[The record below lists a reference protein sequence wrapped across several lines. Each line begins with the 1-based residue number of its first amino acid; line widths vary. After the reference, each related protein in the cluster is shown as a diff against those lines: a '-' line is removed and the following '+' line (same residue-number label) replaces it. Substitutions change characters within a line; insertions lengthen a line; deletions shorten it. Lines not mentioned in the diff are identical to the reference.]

1 MSKVRR
7 SVMNIEALLIENNP
21 IPSHASAAI
30 LALFL
35 GILQLIR
42 KKGAVPHKY
51 IGYAWVLLMLYV
63 STSSFFI
70 HELKIIGEFSPIH
83 FLSVFTIGSIVYAI
97 VMIRRG
103 EITKHKRTMTLLFYL
118 GLVLTGAFTLLP
130 NRIMYAVVLG

>member
-1 MSKVRR
+1 M
-7 SVMNIEALLIENNP
+7 ETLLIADNP
-21 IPSHASAAI
+21 IPSHALAAI
-30 LALFL
+30 LALVL
-35 GILQLIR
+35 GVLQLTR
-42 KKGAVPHKY
+42 KKGTVPHKY

>member
-1 MSKVRR
+1 M
-7 SVMNIEALLIENNP
+7 
-21 IPSHASAAI
+21 
-30 LALFL
+30 L
-35 GILQLIR
+35 G
-42 KKGAVPHKY
+42 Y
-51 IGYAWVLLMLYV
+51 FFMLYV